1 MISSNLKTLIKE
13 KKITMKQLEDMTGMS
28 PSTINKARQDDG
40 IAECRLSTLGRI
52 AKSLGVPIKKL
63 FEGEW
68 EPQEAEDMGKAQS

>member
-1 MISSNLKTLIKE
+1 MIVSNLKNLMKE

-52 AKSLGVPIKKL
+52 ATALGVPVKTL
-63 FEGEW
+63 FDGEW
-68 EPQEAEDMGKAQS
+68 EPQEAEDTDKA

>member
-1 MISSNLKTLIKE
+1 MIFSNLKKLMKE

-52 AKSLGVPIKKL
+52 ATALGVPVKTL
-63 FEGEW
+63 FDGEW
-68 EPQEAEDMGKAQS
+68 EPQEAEDTDKA

>member
-1 MISSNLKTLIKE
+1 MISSNLKKLMKE

-52 AKSLGVPIKKL
+52 ATALGVPVKTL
-63 FEGEW
+63 FDGEW
-68 EPQEAEDMGKAQS
+68 DPQEAEDTDKA

>member
-1 MISSNLKTLIKE
+1 MIVSNLKNLMKE

-52 AKSLGVPIKKL
+52 ATARGVPIKKL
-63 FEGEW
+63 FDGEW
-68 EPQEAEDMGKAQS
+68 EPQEGENINKE

>member
-1 MISSNLKTLIKE
+1 MIVSNLKNLMKE

-52 AKSLGVPIKKL
+52 ATALGVPIKKL
-63 FEGEW
+63 FDGEW
-68 EPQEAEDMGKAQS
+68 ETQEGENINKE